1 MEFLMKAGRFII
13 VFSTFFLL
21 FSSCEQELLDSP
33 SFNTRGSY
41 STGQIAPPANLSAT
55 QGGYRSV
62 TLSWEPSK
70 SARQYFIYSSNS
82 STGTFTK
89 FAETSDA
96 SAFFT
101 YKEDSGV
108 LKYYRVTAV
117 DYYGT
122 ESAFSALCYG
132 STLSAPV
139 ITKIAKDSGGTAV
152 TVYWYGG
159 ANCFESTYL
168 NSLCYEI
175 LLFDV
180 DGTTVLKEVVADGTE
195 SSCTFTNL
203 VANKQYYFQ
212 VKAYI
217 KSNQDESH
225 TEMSDKVN
233 ESTAH
238 RLIPDAPAELTV
250 SKGVSQDGI
259 LLSWKLPSSVDV
271 KSGADYIPHPV
282 YFKVLRKE
290 LSEPDEAY
298 TPVSTYIGVVK
309 GKGSNSEKKLE
320 ASEYRINCAEG
331 TAFTVDSEGT
341 EIATDIITVTKPGD
355 AEEQTNQYYP
365 EYISGSTITFKD
377 KTEVKIGKQY
387 TYAVQSYTDDNG
399 SKLMTSSDSIAVDS
413 GWLITN
419 PSLKMMSEPHY
430 ADDAKT
436 EISEVTV
443 SFTADFEDFGLTGTY
458 KYVLYESFYKMD
470 FKTDEQIGSKSELKE
485 ICAFDSINDILGY
498 TKTYATE
505 EEYYYYYT
513 YELKICSGNDQSIV
527 YNSVKAPG
535 SVLVVKDA
543 SKQPVIKNFKAEGG
557 YTEYFKLSWSYNEMY
572 AYTLTWKNTDKN
584 ELVTDGN
591 TLDLLADDENMT
603 ITEAANGEKTAVYI
617 HPAENGDRR
626 EYTLTAYN
634 GMTDTETVNEVSTLR
649 IPNLS
654 FSSVLYDKIEVSWDK
669 DDVSNGEYTVTAH
682 YEDDPETDFVSNGEG
697 GTSVMTITESN
708 SRFTCTIEKPSGYDD
723 PEKSGKPITLSVST
737 ASFTSGN
744 EPSDE
749 KEKKDKTAVANI
761 TVCTL
766 GPALTGTV
774 IKESDKDSILVQW
787 NEVQGAYGY
796 KIYRTKYAYNGTVGW
811 TPEKVDVYY
820 KDAGTSGEFRI
831 SEGEGT
837 IDKKTTCTSTAGVY
851 TLRDAYADSYDD
863 TNPYSVNQSQIAW
876 GLPYSYT
883 VIPVLSEND
892 FSGGDIIDAKF
903 VLFSKDSKGAYTGG
917 DGIGAFAD
925 KVKGSAFGYG
935 LNLNAS
941 KASDTKNVSIIWT
954 EPYGSADKVP
964 YLYRRSYNDNNPV
977 WSKVP
982 VELYDVSNNNWIE
995 FHVNEDDSD
1004 RCNPFDY
1011 LVSYDPQTVSSVHN
1025 SFIKE
1030 IERNENL
1037 DENGERAC
1045 KGYAFTLP
1053 GITAKTGTGYS
1064 EEVYWEAYDYSKRAQ
1079 GPESY
1084 EIFMRNDNKKDDWVK
1099 ICTLKAGNNSQ
1110 NATLNEETVDKEKYD
1125 IDLDFTGLSFT
1136 VQPSGIASGKASNT
1150 NGLLKVLR
1158 DAKHYYKIE
1167 ATRKAGG
1174 TDIRASYGNDK
1185 SVYAYRQITDE
1196 ELVKSSLLVMAYAF
1210 YIESG
1215 GNADLSNATSQLG
1228 YSGNNN
1234 RAGHLSK
1241 SALNETLI
1249 SSNGGSAAF
1258 GSRASIKDLPELGK
1272 YKANVSMTSYA
1283 PSQFTPAGTS
1293 SVMLGISMQNVSTKT
1308 KGLQDDWL
1316 ISFITENF
1324 PVTVAPVDS
1333 ELQKLS
1339 SYTNEF
1345 TMTCTGSGNL
1355 TVKINGSSIIN
1366 ATNADVRRSWFP
1378 IQIDD
1383 NHCWLK
1389 DSSYGWW
1396 ED

>member
-1 MEFLMKAGRFII
+1 MKAGRFII

-41 STGQIAPPANLSAT
+41 STGQIAPPANVSAT

-70 SARQYFIYSSNS
+70 AARQYFIYSSSS

-259 LLSWKLPSSVDV
+259 LLSWKLPLSVDV

-320 ASEYRINCAEG
+320 ASEYRINCAKG
-331 TAFTVDSEGT
+331 TVCTVDSKGT
-341 EIATDIITVTKPGD
+341 EIAADIITVTKPGD

-505 EEYYYYYT
+505 EDYYYYYM
-513 YELKICSGNDQSIV
+513 YEMKICSSADKSLV

-535 SVLVVKDA
+535 SVLLVKDA
-543 SKQPVIKNFKAEGG
+543 SKQPVIENFKAEGG

-572 AYTLTWKNTDKN
+572 AYTLKWKNTDKN

-603 ITEAANGEKTAVYI
+603 ITEDNGKKTAVYI
-617 HPAENGDRR
+617 HPAKNGDRR

-634 GMTDTETVNEVSTLR
+634 GMTDTETASEVKTLK
-649 IPNLS
+649 IPDLS
-654 FSSVLYDKIEVSWDK
+654 FSSVSYDKIEVSWDK
-669 DDVSNGEYTVTAH
+669 DDVSNGTYTVTAH
-682 YEDDPETDFVSNGEG
+682 YDDEPENNLV
-697 GTSVMTITESN
+697 TSVPTITKSD
-708 SRFTCTIEKPSGYDD
+708 SRITCTIDKPYGYDD
-723 PEKSGKPITLSVST
+723 PEKSGRPITLSVST
-737 ASFTSGN
+737 ASFTFGN

-787 NEVQGAYGY
+787 NEVQGASGY
-796 KIYRTKYAYNGTVGW
+796 KIYRTKYASNGTGGW

-837 IDKKTTCTSTAGVY
+837 IGKKTTCTSTAGVY
-851 TLRDAYADSYDD
+851 TLRDAYADSYGDK
-863 TNPYSVNQSQIAW
+863 NQYSVNQSQIAW

-883 VIPVLSEND
+883 VIPVLSEDD
-892 FSGGDIIDAKF
+892 FSGDIDPNTNKF
-903 VLFSKDSKGAYTGG
+903 KLSDTCKVAYN
-917 DGIGAFAD
+917 GIGAFTD

-935 LNLNAS
+935 LNLKAS
-941 KASDTKNVSIIWT
+941 KASDTNSVSITWT
-954 EPYGSADKVP
+954 LPYGYADKVP
-964 YLYRRSYNDNNPV
+964 YLYRRSYDSTNTA
-977 WSKVP
+977 WSKVD
-982 VELYDVSNNNWIE
+982 VTLYKVTADGSESGSCRAVLT
-995 FHVNEDDSD
+995 VADDSD
-1004 RCNPFDY
+1004 RCEPFDY

-1025 SFIKE
+1025 SFIEE
-1030 IERNENL
+1030 IERDKNL

-1084 EIFMRNDNKKDDWVK
+1084 EIFMRNDNKKDGWVK
-1099 ICTLKAGNNSQ
+1099 ICTLNAGNNSQ
-1110 NATLNEETVDKEKYD
+1110 NATLNAETVDKGKYD

-1136 VQPSGIASGKASNT
+1136 VKPSGIASGTASNT

-1167 ATRKAGG
+1167 AARKVGG
-1174 TDIRASYGNDK
+1174 TTDIRASYGDDK

-1210 YIESG
+1210 YLNAG
-1215 GNADLSNATSQLG
+1215 GNANLSNVNSKLKYAA
-1228 YSGNNN
+1228 GNN
-1234 RAGHLSK
+1234 LS
-1241 SALNETLI
+1241 SV
-1249 SSNGGSAAF
+1249 NGGSAIF
-1258 GSRASIKDLPELGK
+1258 GGREYIWTGSEIGK
-1272 YKANVSMTSYA
+1272 YKAIVSMINYA
-1283 PSQFTPAGTS
+1283 PSQLTPAGVS
-1293 SVMLGISMQNVSTKT
+1293 SVMLGISMTDVSTRTQGGADVYLDK
-1308 KGLQDDWL
+1308 
-1316 ISFITENF
+1316 FRTENF
-1324 PVTVAPVDS
+1324 TVSVAPVDS

-1345 TMTCTGSGNL
+1345 TMTCTGSDNL
-1355 TVKINGSSIIN
+1355 TVKINGSAIVN
-1366 ATNADVRRSWFP
+1366 ATTSDVRRTWFP
-1378 IQIDD
+1378 IQISDD
-1383 NHCWLK
+1383 HCWLK

>member
-1 MEFLMKAGRFII
+1 MKAGRFII
-13 VFSTFFLL
+13 FFSTFFLL

-203 VANKQYYFQ
+203 VANTQYYFQ

-271 KSGADYIPHPV
+271 KSGGDYIPHPV

-298 TPVSTYIGVVK
+298 KPISTYIGVVK
-309 GKGSNSEKKLE
+309 GKDSNSEKKLE

-331 TAFTVDSEGT
+331 TVCTVDSKGT
-341 EIATDIITVTKPGD
+341 EIAADIITVTKPGD

-387 TYAVQSYTDDNG
+387 SYAVQSYTDDNG

-419 PSLKMMSEPHY
+419 PSLKMMSEFHY
-430 ADDAKT
+430 DDTKN

-443 SFTADFEDFGLTGTY
+443 SFTADFEDFGLTDAY
-458 KYVLYESFYKMD
+458 KYVLYESSYEMNSND
-470 FKTDEQIGSKSELKE
+470 NSIIKTTENEE

-498 TKTYATE
+498 TKTYATKE
-505 EEYYYYYT
+505 DYYYYYM
-513 YELKICSGNDQSIV
+513 YELKICSSADKSLV

-543 SKQPVIKNFKAEGG
+543 SKQPVIENFKAEGG

-584 ELVTDGN
+584 ELVTDEN

-603 ITEAANGEKTAVYI
+603 ITEANGEKTAVYI

-634 GMTDTETVNEVSTLR
+634 GMTDTETASEVKTLK
-649 IPNLS
+649 IPDLS
-654 FSSVLYDKIEVSWDK
+654 FSSVSYDKIEVSWDN

-682 YEDDPETDFVSNGEG
+682 YEDKPETDFISEG
-697 GTSVMTITESN
+697 GVTSVPTITKSD
-708 SRFTCTIEKPSGYDD
+708 SRITCTIEKPYGYDD

-737 ASFTSGN
+737 ASFTSDK

-766 GPALTGTV
+766 GPALTNTTV
-774 IKESDKDSILVQW
+774 SSSDKDSIQVQW
-787 NEVQGAYGY
+787 KEVQGASGY
-796 KIYRTKYAYNGTVGW
+796 KIYRTKYASNGTGGW

-820 KDAGTSGEFRI
+820 KDAGTSGEFTI

-837 IDKKTTCTSTAGVY
+837 IGKKTTCTSTAGVY
-851 TLRDAYADSYDD
+851 TLRDAYADSYGDK
-863 TNPYSVNQSQIAW
+863 NQYSVNQSQIAW

-941 KASDTKNVSIIWT
+941 KASDTKNVSITWT
-954 EPYGSADKVP
+954 LPYGYADKVP
-964 YLYRRSYNDNNPV
+964 YLYRRSYDSTNTA
-977 WSKVP
+977 WSKVD
-982 VELYDVSNNNWIE
+982 VTLYKVTADGSESGSCRAVLT
-995 FHVNEDDSD
+995 VADDSD
-1004 RCNPFDY
+1004 RCEPFDY

-1025 SFIKE
+1025 SFIEE
-1030 IERNENL
+1030 IERDKNL

-1110 NATLNEETVDKEKYD
+1110 NATLNAETVNKEIYD

-1167 ATRKAGG
+1167 AARKVGG
-1174 TDIRASYGNDK
+1174 TTDIRASYGDDK
-1185 SVYAYRQITDE
+1185 SVYAYRQITAE
-1196 ELVKSSLLVMAYAF
+1196 EIVKSTMLILSKAVEDSSINEKDDSRNNIIWINGYKGQFGWLHEGGTSKFNWYIRDYVYNFSILPGSDSSIPSFLMLSDPNTGSSGNRRGKKSYKTIKFLCYDETEKFSASKLISVDVIPYGLETSL
-1210 YIESG
+1210 
-1215 GNADLSNATSQLG
+1215 DT
-1228 YSGNNN
+1228 YSGTVKF
-1234 RAGHLSK
+1234 AV
-1241 SALNETLI
+1241 NESTFVAEVWR
-1249 SSNGGSAAF
+1249 NGL
-1258 GSRASIKDLPELGK
+1258 K
-1272 YKANVSMTSYA
+1272 
-1283 PSQFTPAGTS
+1283 
-1293 SVMLGISMQNVSTKT
+1293 VST
-1308 KGLQDDWL
+1308 
-1316 ISFITENF
+1316 
-1324 PVTVAPVDS
+1324 
-1333 ELQKLS
+1333 LS
-1339 SYTNEF
+1339 A
-1345 TMTCTGSGNL
+1345 SGEGN
-1355 TVKINGSSIIN
+1355 VKKICPININGN
-1366 ATNADVRRSWFP
+1366 GYNG
-1378 IQIDD
+1378 D
-1383 NHCWLK
+1383 N
-1389 DSSYGWW
+1389 SSYGWW

>member
-1 MEFLMKAGRFII
+1 MKAGRFII
-13 VFSTFFLL
+13 LFSTFFLL

-41 STGQIAPPANLSAT
+41 STGQIAPPANVFAT

-70 SARQYFIYSSNS
+70 AARQYFIYSSSS

-331 TAFTVDSEGT
+331 TVCTVDTEGK
-341 EIATDIITVTKPGD
+341 EVATDIITVTKTGD
-355 AEEQTNQYYP
+355 AEEQANQYYP
-365 EYISGSTITFKD
+365 EYISGSAITFKD
-377 KTEVKIGKQY
+377 TTGVKIGKQY
-387 TYAVQSYTDDNG
+387 AYAVQSYTDDNG
-399 SKLMTSSDSIAVDS
+399 TKLMTSADSIAVDS

-419 PSLKMMSEPHY
+419 PSLKMMSEFHY
-430 ADDAKT
+430 DDDAKT
-436 EISEVTV
+436 KISEVTV
-443 SFTADFEDFGLTGTY
+443 SFTADFEDFGLTDAY
-458 KYVLYESFYKMD
+458 KYVLYESSCKMNSND
-470 FKTDEQIGSKSELKE
+470 NSISETSENEE

-498 TKTYATE
+498 TKPYATE
-505 EEYYYYYT
+505 ENYYYYYM
-513 YELKICSGNDQSIV
+513 YELKICSSADRSLV

-543 SKQPVIKNFKAEGG
+543 SKQPVIENFKAEGG

-572 AYTLTWKNTDKN
+572 AYTLKWKNTDKN

-603 ITEAANGEKTAVYI
+603 ITEDNGKKTAVYI
-617 HPAENGDRR
+617 HPAANGDRR

-669 DDVSNGEYTVTAH
+669 DDVSNGKYTVTAH

-697 GTSVMTITESN
+697 GTSVMTITESD

-796 KIYRTKYAYNGTVGW
+796 KIYRTKYASNGTGGW

-883 VIPVLSEND
+883 VIPVLSEDD
-892 FSGGDIIDAKF
+892 FSGGDIDIETNQFK
-903 VLFSKDSKGAYTGG
+903 LSENSKVAYTGG

-941 KASDTKNVSIIWT
+941 KASDTNCVSITWT
-954 EPYGSADKVP
+954 LPYGYADNKVP
-964 YLYRRSYNDNNPV
+964 YLYRRSYNGNSA

-982 VELYDVSNNNWIE
+982 VDSFNVSDNNRA
-995 FHVNEDDSD
+995 VLTVADDSD
-1004 RCNPFDY
+1004 RCEPFDY

-1110 NATLNEETVDKEKYD
+1110 NATLNTETVDKGMYD

-1136 VQPSGIASGKASNT
+1136 VQPSGIASGNASNT

-1167 ATRKAGG
+1167 AARKAGG

-1196 ELVKSSLLVMAYAF
+1196 ELVKSVSLIMADAFNSTSENTTTYGSKGNLWWSGQYVSWSVPVRYA
-1210 YIESG
+1210 
-1215 GNADLSNATSQLG
+1215 L
-1228 YSGNNN
+1228 
-1234 RAGHLSK
+1234 
-1241 SALNETLI
+1241 
-1249 SSNGGSAAF
+1249 
-1258 GSRASIKDLPELGK
+1258 K
-1272 YKANVSMTSYA
+1272 YKIIDYLHSWKKLPALDESVAAYFVLSDSTDEDRGKAADQKPSFFCYKENKDFDKSKLIPITVTGTIDLKSY
-1283 PSQFTPAGTS
+1283 S
-1293 SVMLGISMQNVSTKT
+1293 SIYKFALS
-1308 KGLQDDWL
+1308 
-1316 ISFITENF
+1316 
-1324 PVTVAPVDS
+1324 DS
-1333 ELQKLS
+1333 EFNVEIWRD
-1339 SYTNEF
+1339 NERTF
-1345 TMTCTGSGNL
+1345 SKYVTGDELKYWSPMKIAGNGY
-1355 TVKINGSSIIN
+1355 NG
-1366 ATNADVRRSWFP
+1366 
-1378 IQIDD
+1378 D
-1383 NHCWLK
+1383 N
-1389 DSSYGWW
+1389 SSYGWW

>member
-1 MEFLMKAGRFII
+1 M
-13 VFSTFFLL
+13 

-41 STGQIAPPANLSAT
+41 STGQIAPPANVSAT

-70 SARQYFIYSSNS
+70 AARQYFIYSSSS

-271 KSGADYIPHPV
+271 KSGADYVPHPV

-298 TPVSTYIGVVK
+298 KPISTYIGVVK
-309 GKGSNSEKKLE
+309 GKDSNSEKKLE

-331 TAFTVDSEGT
+331 TARTVDSAGT
-341 EIATDIITVTKPGD
+341 EIAADIITVTKPGD

-377 KTEVKIGKQY
+377 KTGVKIGKQY
-387 TYAVQSYTDDNG
+387 SYAVQSYTDDNG
-399 SKLMTSSDSIAVDS
+399 TKLMTSADSIAVDS

-419 PSLKMMSEPHY
+419 PSLKMMSEFHY
-430 ADDAKT
+430 GDT
-436 EISEVTV
+436 ENEISEVTV
-443 SFTADFEDFGLTGTY
+443 SFTADFEDFGLTDAY
-458 KYVLYESFYKMD
+458 KYVLYESSYKMNLND
-470 FKTDEQIGSKSELKE
+470 DKQIGDKSEPEK
-485 ICAFDSINDILGY
+485 ICSFDSINDILGY

-634 GMTDTETVNEVSTLR
+634 GMKDTETVNEVSTLR

-669 DDVSNGEYTVTAH
+669 DDVSNGTYTVTAH
-682 YEDDPETDFVSNGEG
+682 YDDEPENNLV
-697 GTSVMTITESN
+697 TSVPTITKSD
-708 SRFTCTIEKPSGYDD
+708 SRITCTIDKPYGYDD
-723 PEKSGKPITLSVST
+723 PEKSGRPITLSVST

-774 IKESDKDSILVQW
+774 IEESDKDSILVQW
-787 NEVQGAYGY
+787 NEVQGASGY
-796 KIYRTKYAYNGTVGW
+796 KIYRTKYASNGTGGW

-837 IDKKTTCTSTAGVY
+837 IGKKTTCTSTAGVY

-1025 SFIKE
+1025 SFIEE
-1030 IERNENL
+1030 IERKENL
-1037 DENGERAC
+1037 DKNGERAC

-1110 NATLNEETVDKEKYD
+1110 NATLNAETVNKEIYD

-1136 VQPSGIASGKASNT
+1136 VQPSGIASGNASNT

-1167 ATRKAGG
+1167 AARKVGG
-1174 TDIRASYGNDK
+1174 TTDIRASYGDDK

-1196 ELVKSSLLVMAYAF
+1196 ELVKSVSLIMADAFNSTSENTTTYGSKGNLWWSGQYVSLSVPVRYALK
-1210 YIESG
+1210 YKIIDYLHSWKKLPALDESVAAYFVLSDSTDEDRG
-1215 GNADLSNATSQLG
+1215 KAADKKPSFFCYKENKSFDKSKLIPITVTGTIDLKS
-1228 YSGNNN
+1228 YSGIYKF
-1234 RAGHLSK
+1234 ALS
-1241 SALNETLI
+1241 
-1249 SSNGGSAAF
+1249 
-1258 GSRASIKDLPELGK
+1258 
-1272 YKANVSMTSYA
+1272 
-1283 PSQFTPAGTS
+1283 
-1293 SVMLGISMQNVSTKT
+1293 
-1308 KGLQDDWL
+1308 
-1316 ISFITENF
+1316 
-1324 PVTVAPVDS
+1324 DS
-1333 ELQKLS
+1333 EFNVEIWRD
-1339 SYTNEF
+1339 NERTF
-1345 TMTCTGSGNL
+1345 SKYVTGDELKYWSPMKIAGNGY
-1355 TVKINGSSIIN
+1355 NG
-1366 ATNADVRRSWFP
+1366 
-1378 IQIDD
+1378 D
-1383 NHCWLK
+1383 N
-1389 DSSYGWW
+1389 SSYGWW

>member
-1 MEFLMKAGRFII
+1 MKAGRFII
-13 VFSTFFLL
+13 LFSTFFLL
-21 FSSCEQELLDSP
+21 LSSCEQELLDSP

-41 STGQIAPPANLSAT
+41 STGQIAPPANVSAT

-70 SARQYFIYSSNS
+70 AARQYFIYSSSS

-195 SSCTFTNL
+195 SSCTFTKL

-271 KSGADYIPHPV
+271 KSGADYVPHPV

-298 TPVSTYIGVVK
+298 KPISTYIGVVK
-309 GKGSNSEKKLE
+309 RKDSNSEKKLE

-331 TAFTVDSEGT
+331 TACTVDSEGT

-419 PSLKMMSEPHY
+419 PSLKMMSEFHY
-430 ADDAKT
+430 ASDDNTK
-436 EISEVTV
+436 ISKVTV
-443 SFTADFEDFGLTGTY
+443 SFTADFEDFGLTDAY
-458 KYVLYESFYKMD
+458 KYVLYESSYKMNSND
-470 FKTDEQIGSKSELKE
+470 NSIIETTENEE

-505 EEYYYYYT
+505 KDYYYYYM
-513 YELKICSGNDQSIV
+513 YELKICSSADKSLV

-543 SKQPVIKNFKAEGG
+543 SKQPVIENFKAEGG

-584 ELVTDGN
+584 NLVTDGN

-603 ITEAANGEKTAVYI
+603 ITEANGKKTAVYI
-617 HPAENGDRR
+617 HPAKNGDRR

-634 GMTDTETVNEVSTLR
+634 GMTATVPASEVKTLK
-649 IPNLS
+649 IPDLS
-654 FSSVLYDKIEVSWDK
+654 FSSVSYDKIEVSWDK

-682 YEDDPETDFVSNGEG
+682 YEDDPETDFISEG
-697 GTSVMTITESN
+697 GGETSVTTITESD
-708 SRFTCTIEKPSGYDD
+708 SRFTCTIEKPYGYDD

-737 ASFTSGN
+737 ASFTFGN

-774 IKESDKDSILVQW
+774 IEESDKDSILVQW

-796 KIYRTKYAYNGTVGW
+796 KIYRTKYASNGTGGW

-837 IDKKTTCTSTAGVY
+837 IGKKTTCTSTAGVY

-883 VIPVLSEND
+883 VIPVLSEDD

-903 VLFSKDSKGAYTGG
+903 VLFSKDSKAAYTGG

-941 KASDTKNVSIIWT
+941 KASDTNSVSITWT
-954 EPYGSADKVP
+954 LPYGYADKVP
-964 YLYRRSYNDNNPV
+964 YLYRRSYNGNSA

-982 VELYDVSNNNWIE
+982 VGSFTVSDNNRIGLT
-995 FHVNEDDSD
+995 VNKDDSD
-1004 RCNPFDY
+1004 RCEPFDY

-1053 GITAKTGTGYS
+1053 RITAKTGTGYS

-1110 NATLNEETVDKEKYD
+1110 NATLNAETVNKEIYD

-1136 VQPSGIASGKASNT
+1136 VQPSGIASGNASNT

-1167 ATRKAGG
+1167 AVRKVGG
-1174 TDIRASYGNDK
+1174 TTDIRASYGDDK

-1210 YIESG
+1210 YLNAG
-1215 GNADLSNATSQLG
+1215 GNADLSNVNSKLKYAA
-1228 YSGNNN
+1228 GNN
-1234 RAGHLSK
+1234 LS
-1241 SALNETLI
+1241 SV
-1249 SSNGGSAAF
+1249 NGGSAIF
-1258 GSRASIKDLPELGK
+1258 GGREYIWTGSEIGK
-1272 YKANVSMTSYA
+1272 YKAIVSMINYA
-1283 PSQFTPAGTS
+1283 PSQLTPAGVS
-1293 SVMLGISMQNVSTKT
+1293 SVMLGISMTDVSTRTQGGADVYLDK
-1308 KGLQDDWL
+1308 
-1316 ISFITENF
+1316 FRTENF
-1324 PVTVAPVDS
+1324 TVSVAPVDS

-1345 TMTCTGSGNL
+1345 TMTCTGSDNL
-1355 TVKINGSSIIN
+1355 TVKINGSAIVN
-1366 ATNADVRRSWFP
+1366 ATTSDVRRTWFP
-1378 IQIDD
+1378 IQISDD
-1383 NHCWLK
+1383 HCWLK

>member
-1 MEFLMKAGRFII
+1 MKAGRFII
-13 VFSTFFLL
+13 LFSTFFLL
-21 FSSCEQELLDSP
+21 LSSCEQELLDSP

-41 STGQIAPPANLSAT
+41 STGQIAPPANVSAT

-70 SARQYFIYSSNS
+70 AARQYFIYSSSS

-271 KSGADYIPHPV
+271 KSGADYVPHPV

-298 TPVSTYIGVVK
+298 KPISTYIGVVK
-309 GKGSNSEKKLE
+309 GKASNSEKKLE

-331 TAFTVDSEGT
+331 SACTVDTEGK
-341 EIATDIITVTKPGD
+341 EVATDIITVTKPGD
-355 AEEQTNQYYP
+355 AEDQANQYYP
-365 EYISGSTITFKD
+365 EYISGSVITFSD
-377 KTEVKIGKQY
+377 KTVKIGKQY
-387 TYAVQSYTDDNG
+387 SYAVQSYTDDNG
-399 SKLMTSSDSIAVDS
+399 TKLMTSSDSIAVDS

-419 PSLKMMSEPHY
+419 PSLKMMSEFHY
-430 ADDAKT
+430 DDTKN
-436 EISEVTV
+436 EISKVTV
-443 SFTADFEDFGLTGTY
+443 SFTADFEDFGLTDAY

-470 FKTDEQIGSKSELKE
+470 CKTNEQTGSKSELKE

-505 EEYYYYYT
+505 KDYYYYYM
-513 YELKICSGNDQSIV
+513 YELKICSSADKSLV

-543 SKQPVIKNFKAEGG
+543 SKQPVIENFKAEGG

-572 AYTLTWKNTDKN
+572 AYTLKWKNTDKDG
-584 ELVTDGN
+584 LVTDGN

-603 ITEAANGEKTAVYI
+603 ITEDNGEKTAVYI
-617 HPAENGDRR
+617 HPAKNGDRR

-634 GMTDTETVNEVSTLR
+634 GMTDTETASEVKTLK
-649 IPNLS
+649 IPDLS
-654 FSSVLYDKIEVSWDK
+654 FSSVSYDKIEVSWDN

-682 YEDDPETDFVSNGEG
+682 YEDKPETDFISEGEG
-697 GTSVMTITESN
+697 VTSVPTITKSD
-708 SRFTCTIEKPSGYDD
+708 SRITCTIEKPSGYDD
-723 PEKSGKPITLSVST
+723 PEKSGRPITLSVST
-737 ASFTSGN
+737 ASFTSDN

-796 KIYRTKYAYNGTVGW
+796 KIYRTKYASNGTDGW

-883 VIPVLSEND
+883 VIPVLSEDD
-892 FSGGDIIDAKF
+892 FSGGDIDIERN
-903 VLFSKDSKGAYTGG
+903 LFKLSENSKVAYTGG

-941 KASDTKNVSIIWT
+941 KASDTNCVSITWT
-954 EPYGSADKVP
+954 LPYGYADNKVP

-1136 VQPSGIASGKASNT
+1136 VQPSGIASGNTSNT

-1167 ATRKAGG
+1167 AARKAGG

-1196 ELVKSSLLVMAYAF
+1196 ELVKSVSLIMADAFNSTSENTTTYGSKGNLWWSGQYVSWSVPVRYALK
-1210 YIESG
+1210 YKIIDYLHSWKKLPALDESVAAYFVLSDSTDEDRG
-1215 GNADLSNATSQLG
+1215 KAADQKPSFFCYKENKDFDKSKLIPITVTGTIDLKS
-1228 YSGNNN
+1228 YSGIYKF
-1234 RAGHLSK
+1234 ALS
-1241 SALNETLI
+1241 
-1249 SSNGGSAAF
+1249 
-1258 GSRASIKDLPELGK
+1258 
-1272 YKANVSMTSYA
+1272 
-1283 PSQFTPAGTS
+1283 
-1293 SVMLGISMQNVSTKT
+1293 
-1308 KGLQDDWL
+1308 
-1316 ISFITENF
+1316 
-1324 PVTVAPVDS
+1324 DS
-1333 ELQKLS
+1333 EFNVEIWRD
-1339 SYTNEF
+1339 NERTF
-1345 TMTCTGSGNL
+1345 SKYVTGDELKYWSPMKIAGNGY
-1355 TVKINGSSIIN
+1355 NG
-1366 ATNADVRRSWFP
+1366 
-1378 IQIDD
+1378 D
-1383 NHCWLK
+1383 N
-1389 DSSYGWW
+1389 SSYGWW

>member
-1 MEFLMKAGRFII
+1 MKAGRFII

-41 STGQIAPPANLSAT
+41 STGQIAPPANVSAT

-203 VANKQYYFQ
+203 VANTQYYFQ

-271 KSGADYIPHPV
+271 KSGADYVPHPV

-298 TPVSTYIGVVK
+298 KPISTYIGVVK
-309 GKGSNSEKKLE
+309 GKDSNSEKKLE

-331 TAFTVDSEGT
+331 TVCTVDSKGT
-341 EIATDIITVTKPGD
+341 EIAADIITVTKPGD
-355 AEEQTNQYYP
+355 AEEQANQYYP
-365 EYISGSTITFKD
+365 EYISGSAITFKD
-377 KTEVKIGKQY
+377 TTGVKIGKQY
-387 TYAVQSYTDDNG
+387 SYAVQSYTDDNG
-399 SKLMTSSDSIAVDS
+399 TKLMTSADSIAVDS

-419 PSLKMMSEPHY
+419 PSLKMMSEFHY
-430 ADDAKT
+430 GDT
-436 EISEVTV
+436 ENEISEVTV
-443 SFTADFEDFGLTGTY
+443 SFTADFEDFGLTDAY
-458 KYVLYESFYKMD
+458 KYVLYESSYKMNLND
-470 FKTDEQIGSKSELKE
+470 DKQIGDKSEPEK
-485 ICAFDSINDILGY
+485 ICSFDSISDILGY

-543 SKQPVIKNFKAEGG
+543 SKRPVIENFKAEGG

-584 ELVTDGN
+584 GLVTDG
-591 TLDLLADDENMT
+591 TLDLLVDDENMT
-603 ITEAANGEKTAVYI
+603 ITEEETAVYI
-617 HPAENGDRR
+617 HPAKNGDRR

-634 GMTDTETVNEVSTLR
+634 GMTDTKTADEVKTLK
-649 IPNLS
+649 IPDLS
-654 FSSVLYDKIEVSWDK
+654 FSSVSYDKIEVSWDK
-669 DDVSNGEYTVTAH
+669 DDVSNGKYTVTAH

-708 SRFTCTIEKPSGYDD
+708 SCFTCTIEKPSGYDD

-737 ASFTSGN
+737 ASFTPDN

-796 KIYRTKYAYNGTVGW
+796 KIYRTKYASNGTGGW

-837 IDKKTTCTSTAGVY
+837 IGKKTTCTSTAGVY

-1110 NATLNEETVDKEKYD
+1110 NATLNAETVNKGIYD

-1167 ATRKAGG
+1167 AARKVGG
-1174 TDIRASYGNDK
+1174 TTDIRASYGDDK

-1210 YIESG
+1210 YLNAG
-1215 GNADLSNATSQLG
+1215 GNANLSNVNSKLKYAE
-1228 YSGNNN
+1228 GNN
-1234 RAGHLSK
+1234 LSSVNDGSAVFEERK
-1241 SALNETLI
+1241 LISALLW
-1249 SSNGGSAAF
+1249 
-1258 GSRASIKDLPELGK
+1258 DPEVGK
-1272 YKANVSMTSYA
+1272 YKSNVSMTNYA
-1283 PSQFTPAGTS
+1283 PSQLTPAGVS
-1293 SVMLGISMQNVSTKT
+1293 SVMLGISMKDVSTRT
-1308 KGLQDDWL
+1308 QGLDDGYL
-1316 ISFITENF
+1316 DKFRTENF
-1324 PVTVAPVDS
+1324 TVSVAPVES

-1345 TMTCTGSGNL
+1345 TMTCTGSDNL
-1355 TVKINGSSIIN
+1355 TVKINGSAIVN
-1366 ATNADVRRSWFP
+1366 ATTSDVRRTWFP
-1378 IQIDD
+1378 IQISDD
-1383 NHCWLK
+1383 HCWLK

>member
-1 MEFLMKAGRFII
+1 MKAGRFII
-13 VFSTFFLL
+13 LFSTFFLL

-41 STGQIAPPANLSAT
+41 STGQIAPPANVSAT

-70 SARQYFIYSSNS
+70 AARQYFIYSSSS

-271 KSGADYIPHPV
+271 KSGADYVPHPV

-298 TPVSTYIGVVK
+298 KPISTYIGVVK
-309 GKGSNSEKKLE
+309 GKDSNSEKKLE

-331 TAFTVDSEGT
+331 TARTVDSAGT
-341 EIATDIITVTKPGD
+341 EIAADIITVTKPGD

-377 KTEVKIGKQY
+377 KTGVKIGKQY
-387 TYAVQSYTDDNG
+387 SYAVQSYTDDNG
-399 SKLMTSSDSIAVDS
+399 TKLMTSADSIAVDS

-505 EEYYYYYT
+505 EDYYYYYM
-513 YELKICSGNDQSIV
+513 YEMKICSSADKSLV

-535 SVLVVKDA
+535 SVLLVKDA
-543 SKQPVIKNFKAEGG
+543 SKQPVIENFKAEGG

-572 AYTLTWKNTDKN
+572 AYTLKWKNTDKN

-603 ITEAANGEKTAVYI
+603 ITEDNGEKTAVYI
-617 HPAENGDRR
+617 HPAKNGDRR

-634 GMTDTETVNEVSTLR
+634 GMTDTKTASEVKTLK
-649 IPNLS
+649 IPDLS
-654 FSSVLYDKIEVSWDK
+654 FSSVSYDKIEISWDK

-682 YEDDPETDFVSNGEG
+682 YEDDPETDFISEGRGE
-697 GTSVMTITESN
+697 TSVPTITKSD
-708 SRFTCTIEKPSGYDD
+708 SRITCTIDKPYGYDD
-723 PEKSGKPITLSVST
+723 PEKSGRPITLSVST

-774 IKESDKDSILVQW
+774 IEESDKDSILVQW
-787 NEVQGAYGY
+787 NEVQGASGY
-796 KIYRTKYAYNGTVGW
+796 KIYRTKYASNGTGGW

-1084 EIFMRNDNKKDDWVK
+1084 EIFMRNDNKKDGWVK

-1110 NATLNEETVDKEKYD
+1110 NATLNAETVNKEIYD

-1136 VQPSGIASGKASNT
+1136 VQPSGIASGNASNT

-1167 ATRKAGG
+1167 AVRKVGG
-1174 TDIRASYGNDK
+1174 TTDIRASYGDDK

-1196 ELVKSSLLVMAYAF
+1196 ELVKSVSLIMADAFNSTSENTTTYGSKGSLWWSGEYVSWSTPIRYALK
-1210 YIESG
+1210 YKISDYLHKWKNLPLLNESVPAYFVLSDSTDEDRG
-1215 GNADLSNATSQLG
+1215 KAADKKPSFFCYKENKSFDKSKLIPITVTGTIDLKS
-1228 YSGNNN
+1228 YSGIYKF
-1234 RAGHLSK
+1234 ALS
-1241 SALNETLI
+1241 
-1249 SSNGGSAAF
+1249 
-1258 GSRASIKDLPELGK
+1258 
-1272 YKANVSMTSYA
+1272 
-1283 PSQFTPAGTS
+1283 
-1293 SVMLGISMQNVSTKT
+1293 
-1308 KGLQDDWL
+1308 
-1316 ISFITENF
+1316 
-1324 PVTVAPVDS
+1324 DS
-1333 ELQKLS
+1333 EFNVEIWRD
-1339 SYTNEF
+1339 NERTF
-1345 TMTCTGSGNL
+1345 SKYVTGDELKYWSPMKIAGNGY
-1355 TVKINGSSIIN
+1355 NG
-1366 ATNADVRRSWFP
+1366 
-1378 IQIDD
+1378 D
-1383 NHCWLK
+1383 N
-1389 DSSYGWW
+1389 SSYGWW

>member
-1 MEFLMKAGRFII
+1 
-13 VFSTFFLL
+13 
-21 FSSCEQELLDSP
+21 
-33 SFNTRGSY
+33 
-41 STGQIAPPANLSAT
+41 
-55 QGGYRSV
+55 
-62 TLSWEPSK
+62 
-70 SARQYFIYSSNS
+70 
-82 STGTFTK
+82 
-89 FAETSDA
+89 
-96 SAFFT
+96 
-101 YKEDSGV
+101 
-108 LKYYRVTAV
+108 
-117 DYYGT
+117 
-122 ESAFSALCYG
+122 
-132 STLSAPV
+132 
-139 ITKIAKDSGGTAV
+139 
-152 TVYWYGG
+152 
-159 ANCFESTYL
+159 
-168 NSLCYEI
+168 
-175 LLFDV
+175 
-180 DGTTVLKEVVADGTE
+180 
-195 SSCTFTNL
+195 
-203 VANKQYYFQ
+203 
-212 VKAYI
+212 
-217 KSNQDESH
+217 
-225 TEMSDKVN
+225 
-233 ESTAH
+233 
-238 RLIPDAPAELTV
+238 
-250 SKGVSQDGI
+250 
-259 LLSWKLPSSVDV
+259 
-271 KSGADYIPHPV
+271 
-282 YFKVLRKE
+282 
-290 LSEPDEAY
+290 
-298 TPVSTYIGVVK
+298 
-309 GKGSNSEKKLE
+309 
-320 ASEYRINCAEG
+320 
-331 TAFTVDSEGT
+331 
-341 EIATDIITVTKPGD
+341 
-355 AEEQTNQYYP
+355 
-365 EYISGSTITFKD
+365 
-377 KTEVKIGKQY
+377 
-387 TYAVQSYTDDNG
+387 
-399 SKLMTSSDSIAVDS
+399 
-413 GWLITN
+413 
-419 PSLKMMSEPHY
+419 MMSEFHY
-430 ADDAKT
+430 GDT
-436 EISEVTV
+436 ENEISEVTV
-443 SFTADFEDFGLTGTY
+443 SFTADFEDFGLTDAY
-458 KYVLYESFYKMD
+458 KYVLYESSYKMNLD
-470 FKTDEQIGSKSELKE
+470 DDKQIGDNSEPEK
-485 ICAFDSINDILGY
+485 ICSFDSISDILGY

-543 SKQPVIKNFKAEGG
+543 SKRPVIENFKAEGG

-584 ELVTDGN
+584 ELVTDEN

-634 GMTDTETVNEVSTLR
+634 GMKDTKTASEVKTLK
-649 IPNLS
+649 IPDLS

-669 DDVSNGEYTVTAH
+669 DDVSNGKYTVTAH
-682 YEDDPETDFVSNGEG
+682 YEDDPETDFISEG
-697 GTSVMTITESN
+697 GGETSVATITESD
-708 SRFTCTIEKPSGYDD
+708 SRFTCTIDKPYGYDD
-723 PEKSGKPITLSVST
+723 PEKSGRPITLSVST

-774 IKESDKDSILVQW
+774 IEESDKDSILVQW
-787 NEVQGAYGY
+787 NEVQGASGY
-796 KIYRTKYAYNGTVGW
+796 KIYRTKYASNGTGGW

-837 IDKKTTCTSTAGVY
+837 IGKKTTCTSTAGVY

-883 VIPVLSEND
+883 VIPVLSEDD
-892 FSGGDIIDAKF
+892 FSGDINLETNKF
-903 VLFSKDSKGAYTGG
+903 ELADTCKVAYNGMA
-917 DGIGAFAD
+917 DFAD

-935 LNLNAS
+935 LNLTAS

-982 VELYDVSNNNWIE
+982 VKSYTVSNNNRIGLR
-995 FHVNEDDSD
+995 VNEDDSD
-1004 RCNPFDY
+1004 RCEPFDY

-1110 NATLNEETVDKEKYD
+1110 NATLNAETVDKGKYD

-1136 VQPSGIASGKASNT
+1136 VQPSGIASGNASNT

-1167 ATRKAGG
+1167 AARKVGG
-1174 TDIRASYGNDK
+1174 TTDIRASYGDDK

-1210 YIESG
+1210 YLNAG
-1215 GNADLSNATSQLG
+1215 GNANLSNVNSKLKYAA
-1228 YSGNNN
+1228 GNN
-1234 RAGHLSK
+1234 LS
-1241 SALNETLI
+1241 SV
-1249 SSNGGSAAF
+1249 NGGSAIF
-1258 GSRASIKDLPELGK
+1258 GGREYIWTGSEIGK
-1272 YKANVSMTSYA
+1272 YKAIVSMTNYA
-1283 PSQFTPAGTS
+1283 PSQLTPAGVS
-1293 SVMLGISMQNVSTKT
+1293 SVMLGISMTNVSTRTQGGADVYLDK
-1308 KGLQDDWL
+1308 
-1316 ISFITENF
+1316 FRTENF
-1324 PVTVAPVDS
+1324 TVSVAPVDS

-1345 TMTCTGSGNL
+1345 TMTCTGSDNL
-1355 TVKINGSSIIN
+1355 TVKINGSAIVN
-1366 ATNADVRRSWFP
+1366 ATTSDVRRTWFP
-1378 IQIDD
+1378 IQISDD
-1383 NHCWLK
+1383 HCWLK

>member
-1 MEFLMKAGRFII
+1 MKAGRFII
-13 VFSTFFLL
+13 LFSTFFLL

-41 STGQIAPPANLSAT
+41 STGQIAPPANVSAT

-70 SARQYFIYSSNS
+70 AARQYFIYSSNS

-139 ITKIAKDSGGTAV
+139 ITKIAKDSSGTAV

-259 LLSWKLPSSVDV
+259 LLSWKLPLSVDV
-271 KSGADYIPHPV
+271 KSGADYVPHPV

-309 GKGSNSEKKLE
+309 GKDSNSEKKLE

-331 TAFTVDSEGT
+331 TVCTVDSKGT
-341 EIATDIITVTKPGD
+341 EIAADIITVTKPGD

-387 TYAVQSYTDDNG
+387 TYTVQSYTDDNG

-419 PSLKMMSEPHY
+419 PSLKMMSEFHY
-430 ADDAKT
+430 DDTKN

-443 SFTADFEDFGLTGTY
+443 SFTADFEDFGLTDAY
-458 KYVLYESFYKMD
+458 KYVLYESSYEMNSND
-470 FKTDEQIGSKSELKE
+470 NSIIKTTENEE

-498 TKTYATE
+498 TKTYATKE
-505 EEYYYYYT
+505 DYYYYYM
-513 YELKICSGNDQSIV
+513 YELKICSSADKSLV

-543 SKQPVIKNFKAEGG
+543 SKQPVIENFKAEGG

-572 AYTLTWKNTDKN
+572 AYTLKWKNTDKDG
-584 ELVTDGN
+584 LVTDGN

-603 ITEAANGEKTAVYI
+603 ITEDNGEKTAVYI
-617 HPAENGDRR
+617 HPAKNGDRR

-634 GMTDTETVNEVSTLR
+634 GMTDTETASEVKTLK
-649 IPNLS
+649 IPDLS
-654 FSSVLYDKIEVSWDK
+654 FSSVSYDKIEVSWDK

-682 YEDDPETDFVSNGEG
+682 YEDKPETDFISEG
-697 GTSVMTITESN
+697 GGVTSVPTITKSD
-708 SRFTCTIEKPSGYDD
+708 SRITCTIEKPSGYDD
-723 PEKSGKPITLSVST
+723 PEKSGRPITLSVST

-774 IKESDKDSILVQW
+774 IEESDKDSILVQW

-796 KIYRTKYAYNGTVGW
+796 KIYRTKYASNGTDGW

-883 VIPVLSEND
+883 VIPVLSEDD
-892 FSGGDIIDAKF
+892 FSGGDIDIERN
-903 VLFSKDSKGAYTGG
+903 LFKLSENSKVAYTGG

-941 KASDTKNVSIIWT
+941 KASDTNCVSITWT
-954 EPYGSADKVP
+954 LPYGYADNKVP

-1136 VQPSGIASGKASNT
+1136 VQPSGIASGNTSNT

-1167 ATRKAGG
+1167 AARKAGG

-1196 ELVKSSLLVMAYAF
+1196 ELVKSVSLIMADAFNSTSENTTTYGSKGNLWWSGQYVSWSVPVRYALK
-1210 YIESG
+1210 YKIIDYLHSWKKLPALDESVAAYFVLSDSTDEDRG
-1215 GNADLSNATSQLG
+1215 KAADQKPSFFCYKENKDFDKSKLIPITVTGTIDLKS
-1228 YSGNNN
+1228 YSGIYKF
-1234 RAGHLSK
+1234 ALS
-1241 SALNETLI
+1241 
-1249 SSNGGSAAF
+1249 
-1258 GSRASIKDLPELGK
+1258 
-1272 YKANVSMTSYA
+1272 
-1283 PSQFTPAGTS
+1283 
-1293 SVMLGISMQNVSTKT
+1293 
-1308 KGLQDDWL
+1308 
-1316 ISFITENF
+1316 
-1324 PVTVAPVDS
+1324 DS
-1333 ELQKLS
+1333 EFNVEIWRD
-1339 SYTNEF
+1339 NERTF
-1345 TMTCTGSGNL
+1345 SKYVTGDELKYWSPMKIAGNGY
-1355 TVKINGSSIIN
+1355 NG
-1366 ATNADVRRSWFP
+1366 
-1378 IQIDD
+1378 D
-1383 NHCWLK
+1383 N
-1389 DSSYGWW
+1389 SSYGWW